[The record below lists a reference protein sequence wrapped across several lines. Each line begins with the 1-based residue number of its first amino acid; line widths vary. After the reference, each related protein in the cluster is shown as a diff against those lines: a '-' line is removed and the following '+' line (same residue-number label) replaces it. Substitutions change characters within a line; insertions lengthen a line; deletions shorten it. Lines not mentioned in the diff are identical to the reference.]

1 MFRAFPI
8 PFVFASGGIPVDTFE
23 AEVVNSDFAQL
34 HGFQVTVELVLSACI
49 HLTYRGHLIA

>member
-34 HGFQVTVELVLSACI
+34 HGFQVTVGLVFSACI
-49 HLTYRGHLIA
+49 HLS